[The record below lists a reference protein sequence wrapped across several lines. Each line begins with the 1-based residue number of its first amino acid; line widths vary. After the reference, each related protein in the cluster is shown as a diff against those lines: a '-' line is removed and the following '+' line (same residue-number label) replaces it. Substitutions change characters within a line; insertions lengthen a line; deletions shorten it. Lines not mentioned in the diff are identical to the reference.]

1 MFNSLQDKLDKALQ
15 NIQGR
20 GKITEINVAET
31 VKEIRRALVDAD
43 VNYKVAKDLTKR
55 VQDKA
60 LGENVLTS
68 ITPGQLMT
76 KIVHDELVDLMGG
89 TQEGINLSANPTIIL
104 IAGLQ
109 GSGKTTFSGKLANY
123 LKSKRAKKPLLV
135 ACDVYRPAAIDQL
148 TVLADQVGVTIY
160 KEVENKNPVEIS
172 ENAIKFA
179 KENKHDVVIIDTAG
193 RLAIDEAMMN
203 EIRKVHLAVKPTE
216 TLFVVDAMT
225 GQDAVNTALAFNHV
239 LDYNGV
245 VLTKLDGD
253 TRGGAAL
260 TIRSVVNKPIKFIST
275 GEKMEALDL
284 FYPER
289 MADRILGMGDVVSLV
304 ERAQEQFD
312 EEEAKKLHKK
322 IAKNEFGFDDF
333 LKQIQQIKKMGNMK
347 DLMGMLPGVGKA
359 IKDVDINDDAFK
371 HIEAIIHSMTPDER
385 RRPSIIDMN
394 RKKRI
399 ARGSGRKI
407 EDVNGLMKQF
417 DQMGKMMKMMQGPQ
431 GKQLMQMM
439 GKGMPNMPG
448 MGGNLFGK

>member
-15 NIQGR
+15 NLQGR

-104 IAGLQ
+104 IEGLQ

-160 KEVENKNPVEIS
+160 KEIENKNPVEIS

-448 MGGNLFGK
+448 IGGNLFGK